1 MLWGGPVKT
10 NPLLAGA
17 VIALLSCCGGPSA
30 GGRQA
35 ADIDKSASPSR
46 STTFV
51 LVHGGWGS
59 GDKFGTVA
67 EILRA
72 KGHTV
77 FTPTLTGLG
86 ERAHLARADTNL
98 STHIDDIVSVFGSEE
113 IESAVLVGHSY
124 GGMVV
129 TGVADS
135 IPEQIAALVYLDAAL
150 PEPGQAAIDV
160 LAPDDPLVEE
170 VLAARQRGETT
181 LAFPVRAAQEFGL
194 WEEELAKIPPHPI
207 GSFTEPIRLTG
218 AYASVSKKTYVAT
231 DFQAYR
237 RIYDR
242 VVSDPAWRA
251 VVAQTGHNV
260 HVEAPELTARI
271 LEESLSD

>member
-1 MLWGGPVKT
+1 MKAH
-10 NPLLAGA
+10 PLFAGA
-17 VIALLSCCGGPSA
+17 AIALLSCSSDGPSA
-30 GGRQA
+30 VDAGE
-35 ADIDKSASPSR
+35 SASPSR
-46 STTFV
+46 LTTFV

-59 GDKFGTVA
+59 GDEFGTVA

-98 STHIDDIVSVFGSEE
+98 STHIDDIVNLFGSEE

-129 TGVADS
+129 TGVADR

-160 LAPDDPLVEE
+160 LAPDDPLVQE
-170 VLAARQRGETT
+170 VLAARERGDTT

-194 WEEELAKIPPHPI
+194 SDEELAKIPPHPL

-218 AYASVSKKTYVAT
+218 AYSSVPIKTYVAT
-231 DFQAYR
+231 EFQAYR

-260 HVEAPELTARI
+260 HMEAPELTAQI
-271 LEESLSD
+271 LDESLSD